1 MKKLLFFSL
10 TLLLI
15 SFLWGCDKEQ
25 PILPTIV
32 NGQVLE
38 QGSNKPLEGVKV
50 VLMEGTYGGLGS
62 GTYSFYPVDTFFT
75 DKDGKYSYEHTIP
88 FDKKVYE
95 LWYFK
100 DKYFD
105 LSNVSENDRITRV
118 DYNKTISPVTKMFPF
133 AWLTIRVVN
142 EKPFDSS
149 DQIKIG
155 GPWEAASG
163 DDWYYGNNVNDSFT
177 KMTKGGKKSAV
188 KWFVYKNNNSQS
200 FIDSVFLIPNDTTFY
215 TIKY

>member
-105 LSNVSENDRITRV
+105 LSNVSEND
-118 DYNKTISPVTKMFPF
+118 
-133 AWLTIRVVN
+133 
-142 EKPFDSS
+142 E
-149 DQIKIG
+149 
-155 GPWEAASG
+155 
-163 DDWYYGNNVNDSFT
+163 
-177 KMTKGGKKSAV
+177 
-188 KWFVYKNNNSQS
+188 
-200 FIDSVFLIPNDTTFY
+200 
-215 TIKY
+215 